1 MQGNLIDERDRIRK
15 EARALVEEL
24 SRKRDERL
32 MREAT
37 VSTFDWTARQ
47 IVSPARRQ
55 DFLRGSKDHGKEAKK
70 DTDVYPSEI
79 KRTGIQG
86 LCIRLHPGIE
96 YYPR

>member
-1 MQGNLIDERDRIRK
+1 MQGNLINERDRIRK
-15 EARALVEEL
+15 EARALVEKL
-24 SRKRDERL
+24 SRERDERL

-47 IVSPARRQ
+47 IVSPTRSQ
-55 DFLRGSKDHGKEAKK
+55 DFLRGGKDHGKETKE
-70 DTDVYPSEI
+70 DTVVYPSET
-79 KRTGIQG
+79 KRTGVQG